1 MGSPTLLSSGAS
13 GGANT
18 SCNTPFAGAE
28 FVSEPVPEDETHPL
42 ELFNIVSI
50 LREVDPASAC
60 AILPTMNL
68 QKPVTDQTL
77 LLSKEEAGRLLAVS
91 TRTIDRLLQDGVLP
105 AVRLRRRILV
115 SREAI
120 LALVRGEQE

>member
-1 MGSPTLLSSGAS
+1 
-13 GGANT
+13 
-18 SCNTPFAGAE
+18 
-28 FVSEPVPEDETHPL
+28 
-42 ELFNIVSI
+42 
-50 LREVDPASAC
+50 
-60 AILPTMNL
+60 MNL